1 MSDDNNL
8 DTSVDGDDGEFSLA
22 SLAGFDTSDIAEVR
36 FENLPAMTAIFTG
49 VDAKLEKTKN
59 AQDET
64 RFKLTL
70 SSEVSEVKAVIDR
83 DYKSDE
89 KKAELIGKKHK
100 ESFWI
105 VPSKAEEGIGLIR
118 AFFAD
123 IGLPN
128 AGPIGAAEDDDGNPI
143 EGFADGFIGHS
154 YTANIVRVPRKD
166 DPSTKDSRLRLPPKK

>member
-1 MSDDNNL
+1 MSDTENQID
-8 DTSVDGDDGEFSLA
+8 VGGEGEEGEFSLA

-36 FENLPAMTAIFTG
+36 FENLPALSGIFTG
-49 VDAKLEKTKN
+49 TDAKLEKTKN
-59 AQDET
+59 NQDEL

-70 SSEVSEVKAVIDR
+70 TSELSEIKAIMDR

-128 AGPIGAAEDDDGNPI
+128 SGPIGAAEDDDGNAI
-143 EGFADGFIGHS
+143 EGFADGFVGHS
-154 YTANIVRVPRKD
+154 YPAKIVRVPRKD
-166 DPSTKDSRLRLPPKK
+166 DPSTKDSRLRLK